1 MNAGVIL
8 LVEDSDDDVALT
20 RRAFQ
25 KARVVN
31 EVVVVRDGEEALD
44 YLLGAA
50 APPAG
55 LPAVVLLD
63 LNLPK
68 VGGLEVL
75 QRLRAD
81 PRTALLRVVVLTTSK
96 EEADVLRSY
105 QLGAA
110 SYIRKPVDF
119 DKFVEA
125 VAALGIY
132 WLMLNEPPP
141 GVAAP

>member
-1 MNAGVIL
+1 MNPGAIL
-8 LVEDSDDDVALT
+8 LVEDSDDDLALT
-20 RRAFQ
+20 LRAFR
-25 KARVVN
+25 KARVAN
-31 EVVVVRDGEEALD
+31 EVVVVRDGEQALD
-44 YLLGAA
+44 HLFGTG
-50 APPAG
+50 G

-75 QRLRAD
+75 RRLRAD

-96 EEADVLRSY
+96 EEADVVQSY
-105 QLGAA
+105 HLGAA

-125 VAALGIY
+125 VAALGAY

-141 GVAAP
+141 AGGAA